1 LKVLNGF
8 DSTQRRETMRNPS
21 PATAAFTPCKNWD
34 GSPLQGALQILAPQ
48 KKYQRP
54 AASSTQKIAAFGVV
68 PTLVRPFFGAVV
80 VPGCSF
86 ASGRT
91 YCATGRRS
99 GILRAARSCWVRIS
113 WVDPQLAGAIF
124 LRYLRCPKGMMI
136 IGPILDVFLKGDD
149 KQKHYIIL

>member
-1 LKVLNGF
+1 MNAF
-8 DSTQRRETMRNPS
+8 DSTQRRETPHPQQQLS
-21 PATAAFTPCKNWD
+21 PPARTGMVVLFKEHFKFW
-34 GSPLQGALQILAPQ
+34 LH
-48 KKYQRP
+48 KKSIKDQQHP
-54 AASSTQKIAAFGVV
+54 PKIAAFGVV

-91 YCATGRRS
+91 YCATGRGS
-99 GILRAARSCWVRIS
+99 DILRAARSCWVRIS